1 MLLATINLPKSLT
14 FLRNFCKGVKIYHFS
29 SKIIF
34 GQVLLTFGDFFWSHW
49 FLVTKRV
56 STLFQKSLSCRL
68 LNSHSGKYNSISK
81 YNNQVLTP
89 RWGRRDLLNGL
100 LEQGEACSPA
110 RPWWHPARACNP
122 PAASRRQSRNRR
134 PSPRRKRTR
143 FCPSPSSA
151 SARTMAADEAPK
163 LFDRFWSWSPFMF
176 ILFSGLNVSTLKWPY
191 RKAFMVEYLK
201 QNKLTQVAWG
211 RVYSSSLVLLL
222 IFST

>member
-1 MLLATINLPKSLT
+1 M
-14 FLRNFCKGVKIYHFS
+14 
-29 SKIIF
+29 
-34 GQVLLTFGDFFWSHW
+34 
-49 FLVTKRV
+49 TKRV

-176 ILFSGLNVSTLKWPY
+176 ILFSGLCLCVFTVFLLFILLLF
-191 RKAFMVEYLK
+191 RGLCVVCVVCMVFLC
-201 QNKLTQVAWG
+201 
-211 RVYSSSLVLLL
+211 LVL
-222 IFST
+222 FQTKNKSYVFCF